1 MTNAKCKICRRLGE
15 KLFLKGE
22 KCMTAKCAMV
32 KRPFAPGQKAKKRR
46 SNLTEYGR
54 EMREKQKAKKWYNI
68 SELQFKKYVFEV
80 MENRGKGVDVVSNLI
95 QKLESRLDNIVFR
108 FGWAKSRSQARL
120 LVSHGHF
127 LVNGKRV
134 DVPSYR
140 TKANDIISIRPGSK
154 GKENLKDLAAAMK
167 KYSLPK
173 WLSFDENKLEGKII
187 RLPAAEDIQVPAEI
201 SSIFEHYSR

>member
-1 MTNAKCKICRRLGE
+1 MS
-15 KLFLKGE
+15 
-22 KCMTAKCAMV
+22 AKCAMV

-46 SNLTEYGR
+46 SALTEFGR
-54 EMREKQKAKKWYNI
+54 EMREKQKAKKWYNV

-80 MENRGKGVDVVSNLI
+80 MENRGKGVDVVSSLI

-108 FGWAKSRSQARL
+108 MGWAKSRSQARL
-120 LVSHGHF
+120 LVTHGHF
-127 LVNGKRV
+127 LVNGKKV

-140 TKANDIISIRPGSK
+140 TKANDIISVRPGSK
-154 GKENLKDLAAAMK
+154 GKENLKDLIGVMK

-187 RLPAAEDIQVPAEI
+187 RLPSAEDIQVPAEI